1 MTNNMLREWSSF
13 SDSNV
18 VLEYQE
24 NKLGGKDC
32 YLRGIAIQA
41 DKRNLNERIYPLSEI
56 ANAVQVMAQRLQRG
70 ESILVECD
78 HPETLTINLDRV
90 AAQITKVWMDG
101 HNGMAEIKLLPT
113 SHGKNIRAMLEAGV
127 KLGVSSRGSGNVDHN
142 GIVSDFEI
150 VTIDIVAQPSAP
162 DAYPEAVFESLQ
174 NKYGSPA
181 NGKKAIAEGKRS
193 TTKVESEIHDFFKK
207 LKG

>member
-1 MTNNMLREWSSF
+1 MSNMIREWSSF
-13 SDSNV
+13 NDSNV

-41 DKRNLNERIYPLSEI
+41 DKRNLNERVYPLHEI
-56 ANAVQVMAQRLQRG
+56 ANAVNNMAQRLQKG

-101 HNGMAEIKLLPT
+101 QNGMAEIKLLPT
-113 SHGKNIRAMLEAGV
+113 SHGKNIRAMLESGV

-142 GIVSDFEI
+142 GFVSDFEI

-162 DAYPEAVFESLQ
+162 DAYPQAVFESLN
-174 NKYGSPA
+174 NKYGTPT
-181 NGKKAIAEGKRS
+181 NGRKNLAEN
-193 TTKVESEIHDFFKK
+193 KVSKSKLESEIYDFFKK
-207 LKG
+207 L